1 MRIIPAIDIIGGS
14 CVRLTKGDYN
24 EMKVYSS
31 VPAEIAQEFE
41 KAGIKN
47 LHVVDLDGAKAKHVV
62 NLETLRSITESTSLD
77 VDFGGGVK
85 TREDLEKVFEA
96 GAKQVTAGSIA
107 VSNREEVKAWIAEF
121 GAEKIILG
129 ADVLDEEVMVHGW
142 QVGSGENLFEFLS
155 YYVDLGI
162 EYVICTDISKDGV
175 LQGPAFD
182 LYAKIQKQFPEM
194 KLIASGGVSGKGD
207 LDQLLDM
214 GMYAAIV
221 GKAFYEGRVSLE
233 ELAEFN

>member
-1 MRIIPAIDIIGGS
+1 MHIIPAIDIIGGK

-24 EMKVYSS
+24 QKKEYSDN
-31 VPAEIAQEFE
+31 PAAIARDFE
-41 KAGIKN
+41 QAGIKR

-62 NLETLRSITESTSLD
+62 NLETLQSITSSTGLA

-85 TREDLEKVFEA
+85 TREDLEKVLSA

-107 VSNREEVKAWIAEF
+107 ASNREEVKSWIEEY

-129 ADVLDEEVMVHGW
+129 ADVLDEKVMVSGW
-142 QVGSGENLFEFLS
+142 QESSDLDLMNFLA

-175 LQGPAFD
+175 LQGPSFE
-182 LYAKIQKQFPEM
+182 LYQKILKQFPDM
-194 KLIASGGVSGKGD
+194 KLIASGGVSGKDD
-207 LDQLLDM
+207 LIKLKDQKLY
-214 GMYAAIV
+214 GAIV
-221 GKAFYEGRVSLE
+221 GKAFYEGRITLE
-233 ELAEFN
+233 ELAEI